1 MARISL
7 NQRLARLESR
17 MQPHA
22 TATVARVVS
31 LVDRLE
37 KATGEPLAAALHHS
51 ECPVGRAGQ
60 PPLRTADTTNV
71 ATVARWFIGA
81 GRTSQ
86 PLCPLCAPTLTEE
99 NR

>member
-7 NQRLARLESR
+7 NQRLARLESL

-22 TATVARVVS
+22 TGAVARVVS

-37 KATGEPLAAALHHS
+37 KATGEPLAAALHHA

-71 ATVARWFIGA
+71 ITVARWFNGA
-81 GRTSQ
+81 CRGRNV
-86 PLCPLCAPTLTEE
+86 LCPLCTPTEE